1 MLNVT
6 LLGCGGGMPMPD
18 RHLSSTILNYKGRKI
33 LIDCGEG
40 TQVSMRKV
48 GCGFKS
54 IDLILITHCHGD
66 HTIGLPGLLLSM
78 GGSGRLAPV
87 TIVGPKGI
95 TDVIRGFRA
104 TAPILPFDVHI
115 IENPNN
121 LYFRVTSEST
131 LEANLDFNLEI
142 KTLSLDHSIPCLGYN
157 LYFKRNREFLPQKA
171 IANNVPKQLWK
182 RLQNSVDGEEIEYE
196 NSIYTNEM
204 VLGEERRGIKLSVIT
219 DTRPIDTIPDFIK
232 DSDLLICEANY
243 GSDEDTHKAIINK
256 HMTFRE
262 AATLAKL
269 GYCEKLL
276 LTHFSPALTNPDEY
290 INNAQSLFSNTI
302 LGKDGLT
309 LSLQYK

>member
-1 MLNVT
+1 MIDIT

-18 RHLSSTILNYKGRKI
+18 RHLSSTILNNNGRKI

-54 IDLILITHCHGD
+54 IDVILVTHCHGD
-66 HTIGLPGLLLSM
+66 HTIGIPGLLLSM

-104 TAPILPFDVHI
+104 TAPILPFDINI
-115 IENPNN
+115 IENPAN
-121 LYFRVTSEST
+121 LYFKTTAESISEN
-131 LEANLDFNLEI
+131 NLDFNLEI
-142 KTLSLDHSIPCLGYN
+142 ETLSLNHSIPCFGYT

-171 IANNVPKQLWK
+171 IQNNVPKHLWK
-182 RLQNSVDGEEIEYE
+182 RLQNSLDGEIIKF
-196 NSIYTNEM
+196 NDSIYTNEL

-219 DTRPIDTIPDFIK
+219 DTRPIDTIPTFIN

-243 GSDEDTHKAIINK
+243 GSDNDINKAITNK

-269 GYCEKLL
+269 GNCKQLL
-276 LTHFSPALTNPDEY
+276 LTHFSPAISNPNEY
-290 INNAQSLFSNTI
+290 FDNASSVFKNTI
-302 LGKDGLT
+302 IGNDGLS
-309 LSLQYK
+309 LSLQYS